1 MLQLLT
7 GKDVDSMLINK
18 HFLSIFDPSDFN
30 FSKVV
35 LEISLDFFRRIL
47 ILQLYKYLEWRMDL
61 SYLGG
66 TRKKKN
72 VDDI

>member
-18 HFLSIFDPSDFN
+18 HFFSKFDPSDFN

-35 LEISLDFFRRIL
+35 LEMTFDFFRSIL
-47 ILQLYKYLEWRMDL
+47 ILQLYLEWRMEK
-61 SYLGG
+61 GG
-66 TRKKKN
+66 WN